1 MQRYTVFCI
10 KQKGLIFI
18 FTVICIIYML
28 NKLSVRFLKV
38 LEYLIEEKYVSDNK
52 DFASKISVS
61 ASLITEISKGR
72 SNVGL
77 TAIQNTVLV
86 FPIDSDWLLT
96 GRGCMLRSSEAGG
109 DVSGSFQTVSLVSS
123 ESDSLL
129 YKMYKEK
136 DDENKSLIEELGGL
150 KERVRRLESELSQY
164 ELQPEKSKE
173 RHSVLAPSETVR
185 PVIIK

>member
-1 MQRYTVFCI
+1 
-10 KQKGLIFI
+10 
-18 FTVICIIYML
+18 ML
-28 NKLSVRFLKV
+28 NELSVRFLKV
-38 LEYLIEEKYVSDNK
+38 LEYLISGKYVSDNK

-96 GRGCMLRSSEAGG
+96 GRGSMLRDSEEWGVA
-109 DVSGSFQTVSLVSS
+109 SGSPQTALLATL
-123 ESDSLL
+123 ESDSFL

-150 KERVRRLESELSQY
+150 KERIRHLESELSQY
-164 ELQPEKSKE
+164 DSQPEKYKE
-173 RHSVLAPSETVR
+173 HHPVLASSETVR
-185 PVIIK
+185 PATIK

>member
-1 MQRYTVFCI
+1 
-10 KQKGLIFI
+10 
-18 FTVICIIYML
+18 ML
-28 NKLSVRFLKV
+28 NELSVRFLKV
-38 LEYLIEEKYVSDNK
+38 LEYLIKEKYVSDNK

-77 TAIQNTVLV
+77 TAIQNTVLM
-86 FPIDSDWLLT
+86 FPVDSDWLLT
-96 GRGCMLRSSEAGG
+96 GRGCMLRNGEVEG
-109 DVSGSFQTVSLVSS
+109 DVSGSPQTVSLDSS

-136 DDENKSLIEELGGL
+136 DNENKSLIEELGGL
-150 KERVRRLESELSQY
+150 KERVRRLESEISQY
-164 ELQPEKSKE
+164 ESQSEKYKE

>member
-1 MQRYTVFCI
+1 
-10 KQKGLIFI
+10 
-18 FTVICIIYML
+18 ML
-28 NKLSVRFLKV
+28 NELSVRFLKV
-38 LEYLIEEKYVSDNK
+38 LEYLIDRKYVSDNK

-96 GRGCMLRSSEAGG
+96 GRGCMLRGSEETGNAA
-109 DVSGSFQTVSLVSS
+109 GSFQAAYLSAP
-123 ESDSLL
+123 EGDSFL
-129 YKMYKEK
+129 YRMYKEK

-150 KERVRRLESELSQY
+150 KERLRHLESELSQY
-164 ELQPEKSKE
+164 ESQPEKYKE
-173 RHSVLAPSETVR
+173 RHPVLTSSETVR
-185 PVIIK
+185 PVTIK

>member
-1 MQRYTVFCI
+1 
-10 KQKGLIFI
+10 
-18 FTVICIIYML
+18 ML
-28 NKLSVRFLKV
+28 NELSVRFLKV
-38 LEYLIEEKYVSDNK
+38 LEYLINGKYVSDNK

-96 GRGCMLRSSEAGG
+96 GRGCMLCNSEEER
-109 DVSGSFQTVSLVSS
+109 DVLCSPQAVSLSS
-123 ESDSLL
+123 PESDSFL

-150 KERVRRLESELSQY
+150 KERIRHLESELLRYDS
-164 ELQPEKSKE
+164 QPEKYKE
-173 RHSVLAPSETVR
+173 RHPVLASSETVR
-185 PVIIK
+185 PVTIK